1 MAHTD
6 RCARAKRPRC
16 RCKCGGARHG
26 CQGGFEIADGP
37 EDAVLAYMEQ
47 QDENWRR
54 PPPKMTDGQAALGCS
69 RADVVHWLHRDRI
82 LREHSRTTEEVAFED
97 VPGAQG
103 RGLVLRDLS
112 ERLGPELMGKF
123 QTWAARTH
131 FWCELLAQFAYAITR
146 YQQLKGLIPSAVEK
160 TLAARKTA
168 PPPEGPDGSEIM
180 GIAVHA
186 TWRYV
191 LEAMAVVSGIPPV
204 PLLESG
210 ETILWPIRVI
220 AVLMCPDASRHEAV
234 REHCWAPILR
244 HGEASVRQEVR
255 DRLAQVFP
263 GDRWFTQ
270 FETPSPAP
278 AAGI

>member
-1 MAHTD
+1 MSRTSATAPN
-6 RCARAKRPRC
+6 RSTITTSPVCGSWAVSVMGNSSYFRPR
-16 RCKCGGARHG
+16 RAMEH
-26 CQGGFEIADGP
+26 ADPGKP
-37 EDAVLAYMEQ
+37 S
-47 QDENWRR
+47 
-54 PPPKMTDGQAALGCS
+54 TDTPSPTNAN
-69 RADVVHWLHRDRI
+69 RDRA
-82 LREHSRTTEEVAFED
+82 LREHSRTTGEVAFED
-97 VPGAQG
+97 VPDTQG

-112 ERLGPELMGKF
+112 ECLGPELMGEF
-123 QTWAARTH
+123 QAWAARTH

-146 YQQLKGLIPSAVEK
+146 YQQLKGLLPSAVEK
-160 TLAARKTA
+160 TLAARETA
-168 PPPEGPDGSEIM
+168 PPPEGPDGSEIT

-191 LEAMAVVSGIPPV
+191 LEAMAVVSGVPPV
-204 PLLESG
+204 PLLERG

-263 GDRWFTQ
+263 DDRWFAR
-270 FETPSPAP
+270 FETPSSAP
-278 AAGI
+278 AAATDM